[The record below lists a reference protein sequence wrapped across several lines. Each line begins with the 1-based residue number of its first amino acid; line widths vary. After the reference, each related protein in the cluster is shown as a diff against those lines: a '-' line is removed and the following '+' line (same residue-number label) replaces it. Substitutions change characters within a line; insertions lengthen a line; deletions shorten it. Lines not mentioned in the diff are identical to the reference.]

1 VARGAA
7 VEADYRTV
15 KGKSLTLA
23 TIENLDQEIRLA
35 FEPGT
40 AYETAALPLSYT
52 GIFQPLVRSRGFEPL
67 APFTL

>member
-35 FEPGT
+35 FEPGHR
-40 AYETAALPLSYT
+40 
-52 GIFQPLVRSRGFEPL
+52 V
-67 APFTL
+67 